1 MHWLLSYTRIPDL
14 STLIGMNAF
23 AALFGLRPH
32 PFVANAS
39 AVQNATRFVLHL
51 ELFRENSFLI
61 VKSFPVY

>member
-1 MHWLLSYTRIPDL
+1 MRWLLSYTRIPDL
-14 STLIGMNAF
+14 SKLIGMNAF

-32 PFVANAS
+32 PFGAS